1 MFGAISQG
9 IILGITL
16 AFLIGPS
23 FFALLQTS
31 IKHGFK
37 IGFSLATGIFL
48 SDLFCIMLI
57 FIGLANIIADA
68 DNRFY
73 ITIIGGV
80 VLVIIGF
87 ASILMRKKHIQD
99 NNSKRKIEI
108 KSPKVYLYIFKGF
121 LLNML
126 NPSVYIY
133 WISIVAI
140 SSSQYSNERDLNL
153 VFLASILF
161 AVYATDTSKAYL
173 ANKLK
178 KTLNDQVIIMIN
190 LFAGIVLMVIGVF
203 LIAKTMLTFY
213 GFV

>member
-9 IILGITL
+9 IILGVTL

-48 SDLFCIMLI
+48 SDLFCIALI
-57 FIGLANIIADA
+57 FIGLARFVNEPS
-68 DNRFY
+68 NRLY
-73 ITIIGGV
+73 ITIAGGF
-80 VLVIIGF
+80 VLIIIGI
-87 ASILMRKKHIQD
+87 STIIMRKKHIKD
-99 NNSKRKIEI
+99 NDADIEI
-108 KSPKVYLYIFKGF
+108 KTPKIYLYIIKGF

-140 SSSQYSNERDLNL
+140 SSAQYGHEKYLSLI
-153 VFLASILF
+153 FLASILS
-161 AVYATDTSKAYL
+161 AVYLTDSIKAYL

-178 KTLNDQVIIMIN
+178 KILNDHIILIIN
-190 LFAGIVLMVIGVF
+190 LFAGILLIIIGLVLILKSIM
-203 LIAKTMLTFY
+203 
-213 GFV
+213 

>member
-9 IILGITL
+9 IVLGITL
-16 AFLIGPS
+16 AFIIGPS

-48 SDLFCIMLI
+48 SDLFCIILI
-57 FIGLANIIADA
+57 FIGLANIITEA

-73 ITIIGGV
+73 ITIVGGI

-87 ASILMRKKHIQD
+87 ASVIMRKKHVQD
-99 NNSKRKIEI
+99 NNNQNIEI
-108 KSPKVYLYIFKGF
+108 KPPKTYIYIVKGF

-140 SSSQYSNERDLNL
+140 SSSQYSDARDLNL
-153 VFLASILF
+153 VFLSSILF
-161 AVYATDTSKAYL
+161 AVYMTDTAKAYL

-178 KTLNDQVIIMIN
+178 KILNDQTIIMIN
-190 LFAGIVLMVIGVF
+190 LFAGILLMIIGLF
-203 LIAKTMLTFY
+203 LIVKTILAL
-213 GFV
+213 